1 MSLNI
6 QETTYTA
13 GWKIGVDEVGR
24 DVRETSIAG
33 LLYEGKMI
41 DWKKLNEAV
50 EDKQEIAVEWHLDG
64 EDVEI
69 LQISNNT
76 TGEVYREYNDL
87 PENRGWTEGD
97 ELVVC
102 SLLMYGDLG

>member
-1 MSLNI
+1 MNTI
-6 QETTYTA
+6 FETNFKPKDA
-13 GWKIGVDEVGR
+13 IGLSEVGPG
-24 DVRETSIAG
+24 VRELSFAG

-41 DWKKLNEAV
+41 NIGTKHDLLQSNDLITVDWY
-50 EDKQEIAVEWHLDG
+50 LDG
-64 EDVEI
+64 DDVEI
-69 LQISNNT
+69 TAIRNNT

-102 SLLMYGDLG
+102 SLLMYGDLN